1 MSEQLGAKLKQ
12 LRVENGFTQTYV
24 GAKLNIG
31 NKTISDYERG
41 VSEPDTT
48 VLKELARLYGISIDE
63 LLDNEPIDSTTSGE
77 RNFTSNSLKSFCD
90 FFDVSSDYLLGL
102 SNQQNGIKT
111 NNLKELRANK
121 GLTLRELSK
130 NINIDKSTLSRYERQ
145 EQEIKSSD
153 LILFCNFFDVSA
165 DYLLGLNTTH
175 PKDELTDELH
185 NTIDKLNKGNKEFIL
200 KLAKTLIKE
209 Q

>member
-1 MSEQLGAKLKQ
+1 MSKQLGAKLKQ
-12 LRVENGFTQTYV
+12 LRIESGLTQTYV
-24 GAKLNIG
+24 GSKLNIG

-41 VSEPDTT
+41 ISEPDTT
-48 VLKELARLYGISIDE
+48 VLKELARLYGISVDE
-63 LLDNEPIDSTTSGE
+63 LLDNEPINSTTSGE
-77 RNFTSNSLKSFCD
+77 R
-90 FFDVSSDYLLGL
+90 
-102 SNQQNGIKT
+102 
-111 NNLKELRANK
+111 LKELRIEK
-121 GLTLRELSK
+121 RLTLRDLAEQ
-130 NINIDKSTLSRYERQ
+130 IHIDKSTLSRYERD

-153 LILFCNFFDVSA
+153 LLMLAKYYNVSIDYLFCN
-165 DYLLGLNTTH
+165 NTTH

>member
-1 MSEQLGAKLKQ
+1 MSKQLGAKLKQ
-12 LRVENGFTQTYV
+12 LRIESGLTQTYV

-41 VSEPDTT
+41 ISEPDTT

-63 LLDNEPIDSTTSGE
+63 LLDNEPINSTTSGE
-77 RNFTSNSLKSFCD
+77 RLKELRIEKRLTLRELADKLSMSYSNIAMIERGERNFSSDSLKSFCD
-90 FFDVSSDYLLGL
+90 FFNVSSDYLLGL
-102 SNQQNGIKT
+102 T
-111 NNLKELRANK
+111 
-121 GLTLRELSK
+121 
-130 NINIDKSTLSRYERQ
+130 
-145 EQEIKSSD
+145 
-153 LILFCNFFDVSA
+153 
-165 DYLLGLNTTH
+165 TTH
-175 PKDELTDELH
+175 PKNELTDELH

>member
-1 MSEQLGAKLKQ
+1 MSKQLGTKLKQ
-12 LRVENGFTQTYV
+12 LRIESGLNQTYV

-41 VSEPDTT
+41 ISEPDTT

-63 LLDNEPIDSTTSGE
+63 LLDNDPINSTTSGE
-77 RNFTSNSLKSFCD
+77 R
-90 FFDVSSDYLLGL
+90 
-102 SNQQNGIKT
+102 
-111 NNLKELRANK
+111 LKELRIEK
-121 GLTLRELSK
+121 RLTLRDLAEQ
-130 NINIDKSTLSRYERQ
+130 IHIDKSTLSRYERD

-153 LILFCNFFDVSA
+153 LLMLAKYYNVPI
-165 DYLLGLNTTH
+165 DYLLCNNTTH

>member
-1 MSEQLGAKLKQ
+1 MSKQLGTKLKQ
-12 LRVENGFTQTYV
+12 LRIESGLTQTYV

-41 VSEPDTT
+41 ISEPDTT

-63 LLDNEPIDSTTSGE
+63 LLDNDPINSTTSGE
-77 RNFTSNSLKSFCD
+77 R
-90 FFDVSSDYLLGL
+90 
-102 SNQQNGIKT
+102 
-111 NNLKELRANK
+111 LKELRIEK
-121 GLTLRELSK
+121 RLTLRDLAEQ
-130 NINIDKSTLSRYERQ
+130 IHIDKSTLSRYERD

-153 LILFCNFFDVSA
+153 LLMLAKYYNVPI
-165 DYLLGLNTTH
+165 DYLLCNNTTH

>member
-12 LRVENGFTQTYV
+12 LRIESGLTQTYV

-41 VSEPDTT
+41 ISEPDTT

-63 LLDNEPIDSTTSGE
+63 LLDNEPINSTTSGE
-77 RNFTSNSLKSFCD
+77 RLKELRIEKRLTLRELADKLSMSYSNIAMIERGERNFTSDSLKSFCD

-102 SNQQNGIKT
+102 
-111 NNLKELRANK
+111 
-121 GLTLRELSK
+121 
-130 NINIDKSTLSRYERQ
+130 
-145 EQEIKSSD
+145 
-153 LILFCNFFDVSA
+153 
-165 DYLLGLNTTH
+165 NTTH
-175 PKDELTDELH
+175 PKDELTDKLH

>member
-48 VLKELARLYGISIDE
+48 ALKELARLYGISIDE
-63 LLDNEPIDSTTSGE
+63 LLDNKPINSTTSGE
-77 RNFTSNSLKSFCD
+77 R
-90 FFDVSSDYLLGL
+90 
-102 SNQQNGIKT
+102 
-111 NNLKELRANK
+111 LKELRK
-121 GLTLRELSK
+121 ERGLTLRELADKLHMTNS
-130 NINIDKSTLSRYERQ
+130 NISMMELGQRGISNEN
-145 EQEIKSSD
+145 
-153 LILFCNFFDVSA
+153 LIAFCNFFDVSA

-175 PKDELTDELH
+175 PKDEITDELH